1 MNTETEARKI
11 LKRTLRDARVIADI
25 AVTSIVIDEGET
37 GDFQISEEDFENL
50 VAAEMLASTARRL
63 AKKAMRKTDPDKL
76 YDAACQA
83 CIHKDL
89 AGRFLNRV
97 VIVDEFDYGFD
108 HLCYFGVKNKK
119 RLAEVAKHIDISGLK
134 AKAA

>member
-11 LKRTLRDARVIADI
+11 LKWTLRDARVIADI
-25 AVTSIVIDEGET
+25 AVTSIVIDEGE
-37 GDFQISEEDFENL
+37 FQISEEDFENL
-50 VAAEMLASTARRL
+50 AAAEMLASTARRL